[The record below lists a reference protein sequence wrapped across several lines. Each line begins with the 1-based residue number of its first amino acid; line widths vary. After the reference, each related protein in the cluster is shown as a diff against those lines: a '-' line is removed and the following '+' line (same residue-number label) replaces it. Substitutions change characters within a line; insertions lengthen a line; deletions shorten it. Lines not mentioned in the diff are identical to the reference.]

1 MALLNLPKN
10 MKIKFLQ
17 MMMNPKTNQKT
28 MLVVLLNCKYNC
40 ITCSN
45 YTYYPIID
53 DYLIIYHYN
62 LFFKF

>member
-40 ITCSN
+40 VTCSN
-45 YTYYPIID
+45 YT
-53 DYLIIYHYN
+53 
-62 LFFKF
+62 

>member
-40 ITCSN
+40 VTCSN
-45 YTYYPIID
+45 YTFIIQ
-53 DYLIIYHYN
+53 
-62 LFFKF
+62 